1 MKKKIP
7 VILDTDI
14 CDDIDDLYNLMVCI
28 MDPRIELKA
37 VTIVYSEVIKKAKF
51 VAKIFRLMGIKNVPI
66 GVGKKISKTRLEKGQ
81 FQPKYEDLICYDK
94 YVKPEDPENKLTFPT
109 AQEVLKNTLDETK
122 EKVNIVCIGSL
133 SNIGELLG
141 SYPNPEDKINMI
153 SIMGGEIEAQ
163 MAEHNILCDPEAAQ
177 VVLSYGLP
185 VFMGTFHQTKAI
197 SFPEKDL
204 EKYFPNPDT
213 NIVHNI
219 FRECHKLWWGTD
231 PQIYDLGPLY
241 YLLNPEL
248 YETIDCRVNVELE
261 GKYTRG
267 YTVPDFESNNK
278 NVKYSHKINQKEIV
292 RLATNLYNNK

>member
-1 MKKKIP
+1 MEDKIP

-28 MDPRIELKA
+28 MHPRIELKA
-37 VTIVYSEVIKKAKF
+37 VTIVYSKVQKKAEF
-51 VAKIFRLMGIKNVPI
+51 VAKIFRLMGVKDVPI
-66 GVGKKISKTRLEKGQ
+66 GIGTKISRKRLELGQ
-81 FQPKYEDLICYDK
+81 FQPPFENLLSYAK
-94 YVKPEDPENKLTFPT
+94 YVTEDDPEVNMKFPS
-109 AQEVLKNTLDETK
+109 AQEVLKNVLDNTK

-141 SYPNPEDKINMI
+141 TYPNPEDKIKLI

-177 VVLSYGLP
+177 TVLSYGLP
-185 VFMGTFHQTKAI
+185 VFIGTFHQTKQI
-197 SFPEKDL
+197 TYPEKDI

-213 NIVHNI
+213 NIIHNI
-219 FRECHKLWWGTD
+219 FRKCHEYWTGKD
-231 PQIYDLGPLY
+231 PYIYDLAPLY

-248 YETIDCRVNVELE
+248 FETIDCRVNVELE
-261 GKYTRG
+261 GRLTRG
-267 YTVPDFESNNK
+267 YTVPDFEAINK

-292 RLATNLYNNK
+292 RLATNLYKGK